1 MRTCAIPCTHELAL
15 ASACPRTRDRVACPA
30 ALALTAPWRFPR
42 GRSIKRAVDG
52 GEASEELGFKVE
64 IDALLADG
72 ADGRVLAAE
81 PYVFALPMKAAET
94 FPSWSTSP
102 CTLPRAAGCLLL
114 GRGLRWL
121 RARVW
126 DPASTCREWTR
137 RSLRACVRMWLRVP
151 ERGGGL
157 SPACRGSYSR
167 GRDAMISRV

>member
-1 MRTCAIPCTHELAL
+1 M
-15 ASACPRTRDRVACPA
+15 
-30 ALALTAPWRFPR
+30 
-42 GRSIKRAVDG
+42 
-52 GEASEELGFKVE
+52 E

-137 RSLRACVRMWLRVP
+137 RSLRALVC
-151 ERGGGL
+151 GCG
-157 SPACRGSYSR
+157 
-167 GRDAMISRV
+167 